1 MAVKIRWKKEHK
13 DECDS
18 SGSDMGAEYNSAIDF
33 QFGMGDVNP
42 IGGPD
47 KFGYVFGQN
56 APKKRFKRKKK
67 R

>member
-18 SGSDMGAEYNSAIDF
+18 SGSDIDARYNSAIDF

-47 KFGYVFGQN
+47 KFGYVFGQH
-56 APKKRFKRKKK
+56 APKKIFKRKKK

>member
-18 SGSDMGAEYNSAIDF
+18 SGSDNNSAIDF

-47 KFGYVFGQN
+47 KFGYVFGQH
-56 APKKRFKRKKK
+56 APKKIFKRKKK

>member
-18 SGSDMGAEYNSAIDF
+18 SGSGMDAGYNSAIEF

-47 KFGYVFGQN
+47 KFGYVFGQH
-56 APKKRFKRKKK
+56 APKKIFKRKKK

>member
-1 MAVKIRWKKEHK
+1 MEKERK
-13 DECDS
+13 NECDS
-18 SGSDMGAEYNSAIDF
+18 SGSDVGGGYNSAIDF

-47 KFGYVFGQN
+47 KFGYIFGQN
-56 APKKRFKRKKK
+56 APKKRFKWKKK

>member
-18 SGSDMGAEYNSAIDF
+18 SGSDMNAGYNYAIDF
-33 QFGMGDVNP
+33 QFGMGDVKT

-47 KFGYVFGQN
+47 KFGYVFGQH
-56 APKKRFKRKKK
+56 APKKIFKRKKK